1 MSQKRPY
8 PERRYPRS
16 QTRAKALRLLDAAPH
31 GLTCAELAHLMA
43 ISIHQ
48 TRLHLVELMQEAAC
62 VRLSMAKDRG
72 RPIMF
77 YGVAT
82 RPLTPRPGFAVR
94 STVKQSDLEGDDDS
108 VEIMP
113 IVRFHW
119 PAGQWRADHIPAVR
133 SVFDLGVEHA

>member
-1 MSQKRPY
+1 MQDTIY
-8 PERRYPRS
+8 
-16 QTRAKALRLLDAAPH
+16 KALMFLFWPLLAVFIVVMLAFI
-31 GLTCAELAHLMA
+31 LACAWP
-43 ISIHQ
+43 
-48 TRLHLVELMQEAAC
+48 V
-62 VRLSMAKDRG
+62 
-72 RPIMF
+72 MF

-133 SVFDLGVEHA
+133 SVFDLGVAA

>member
-1 MSQKRPY
+1 MSEKRPY

-16 QTRAKALRLLDAAPH
+16 QTRANALRLLDAEIH
-31 GLTCAELAHLMA
+31 GLTCAELSQRLG
-43 ISIHQ
+43 ISLHQ
-48 TRLHLVELMQEAAC
+48 TRLHLVALMDEKAC
-62 VRLSMAKDRG
+62 VRISMAQGKS
-72 RPIMF
+72 RPVMF

-133 SVFDLGVEHA
+133 SVFDLGVAA